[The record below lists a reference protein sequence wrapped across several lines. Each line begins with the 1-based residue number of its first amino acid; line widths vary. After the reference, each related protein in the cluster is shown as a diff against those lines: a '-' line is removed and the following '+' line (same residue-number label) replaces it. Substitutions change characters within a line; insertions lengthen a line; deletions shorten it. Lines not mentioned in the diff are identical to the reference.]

1 MARPSDPS
9 PPREFG
15 LTRIFEAPRALV
27 FKVWT
32 DPRYVALW
40 WGLEGTS
47 TARCELDVRPGGKW
61 RIDMRAANGLIFPN
75 GGTFLEVTPGELLVY
90 TDIPDP
96 TSPAWAGTPPGPLR
110 HTVSFENAQNGATR
124 VSLIVQAHSPSDCE
138 RLLQLGVKDGISQS
152 LDRLE
157 RLLREVNVGFDRAHL
172 PVGAP

>member
-1 MARPSDPS
+1 MAPPSDPS
-9 PPREFG
+9 PAQEFG

-47 TARCELDVRPGGKW
+47 AARCELDVRPGGDW
-61 RIDMRAANGLIFPN
+61 RIDMRAANGLVFPN
-75 GGTFLEVTPGELLVY
+75 GGVFLEVTPGERLVY

-96 TSPAWAGTPPGPLR
+96 TSPAWAGTPPRPLL
-110 HTVSFENAQNGATR
+110 HTVSFENAERGGTR
-124 VSLIVQAHSPSDCE
+124 VSLSVRAHSPSDCE
-138 RLLQLGVKDGISQS
+138 RLLKLGMRDGISQS

-157 RLLREVNVGFDRAHL
+157 RLLREVNAGSDRAHV
-172 PVGAP
+172 PAGGR